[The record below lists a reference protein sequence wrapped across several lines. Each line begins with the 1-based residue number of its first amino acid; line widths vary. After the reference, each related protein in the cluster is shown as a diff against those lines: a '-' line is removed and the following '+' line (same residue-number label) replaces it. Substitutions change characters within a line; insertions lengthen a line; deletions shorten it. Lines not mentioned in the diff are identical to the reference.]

1 MSNIRLGGTP
11 ISTKGEFPKL
21 GDKLPEIRLIKADLS
36 ELTNEDLKGKKVV
49 FNIFPSVD
57 TDVCAMQLGTFSNKL
72 KDRDDVMLVFAS
84 MDLPFALKRFCADKG
99 IENAVTT
106 SDFRHK
112 SIANKGIE
120 MEDGALAGLYAR
132 GVMVTDE
139 TGTITYSELCKD
151 IVDEPNYEEA
161 LKAL

>member
-1 MSNIRLGGTP
+1 MSNTKLGGTP
-11 ISTKGEFPKL
+11 ITTKGDFPKV
-21 GDKLPEIRLIKADLS
+21 GDQLPNVRLIKSDLS
-36 ELTNEDLKGKKVV
+36 ELTNADLKGKKVV
-49 FNIFPSVD
+49 FNVFPSVD
-57 TDVCAMQLGTFSNKL
+57 TDVCAMQLGQFSNKL
-72 KDRDDVMLVFAS
+72 KDREDIMLVFAS
-84 MDLPFALKRFCADKG
+84 MDLPFALKRFCGDKG

-112 SIANKGIE
+112 SIANNGME

-139 TGTITYSELCKD
+139 TGKITYSELCND

-161 LKAL
+161 LKGL